1 MSLLTPLFIV
11 YIFPFS
17 RLRENVNINA
27 NAKEKCSLIFAAL
40 VQFVGKISIESCL
53 AVVKCVFPT
62 VRRKTYDRQ
71 AFYVGIELSD
81 HLDRDSIQVSDK
93 ARIKSEMKSPAPI
106 ITEEE
111 KETVQW

>member
-1 MSLLTPLFIV
+1 MS
-11 YIFPFS
+11 
-17 RLRENVNINA
+17 INA

-53 AVVKCVFPT
+53 AVVKCVFPS

-71 AFYVGIELSD
+71 AFYVGIELAE
-81 HLDRDSIQVSDK
+81 HLDRDSIMVSDK
-93 ARIKSEMKSPAPI
+93 VRVKSEKCPPPI

-111 KETVQW
+111 RETVTW